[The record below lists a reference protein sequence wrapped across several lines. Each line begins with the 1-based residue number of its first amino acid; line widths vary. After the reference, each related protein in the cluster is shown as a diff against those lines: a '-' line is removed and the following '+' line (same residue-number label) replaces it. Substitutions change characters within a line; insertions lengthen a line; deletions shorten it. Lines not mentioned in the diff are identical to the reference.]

1 MRFRELMPQE
11 IECRVGTCTEKGAS
25 LLLYKTA
32 RVDADILDE
41 TVGPERWQCGFY
53 SIKETLFCK
62 VGILTD
68 SDTWVWKDDAG
79 APSNMEAEKGEA
91 SDAFKR
97 ACFKWGIG
105 RELYSAPFI
114 WVPASKLKRHSQG
127 KNGKWQCFDRFDVT
141 AINYESG
148 KISGLVISNESGM
161 VYTWQD
167 APTSQP
173 KPAQGTESKQRDNS
187 KLNELV
193 KRLAALSGS
202 TVSEAANAVVTKY
215 GNPKEMSDGA
225 YKGLLM
231 ALTAEVSKMEGSDG

>member
-1 MRFRELMPQE
+1 MRFRELRPQE
-11 IECRVGTCTEKGAS
+11 IECRVGTCSDKGAS

-41 TVGPERWQCGFY
+41 TVGSENWQCGFY
-53 SIKETLFCK
+53 ECKGTLFCK
-62 VGILTD
+62 VGVQVEGN
-68 SDTWVWKDDAG
+68 WVCKDDAG
-79 APSNMEAEKGEA
+79 APSNMESEKGEA

-141 AINYESG
+141 AIEYESG
-148 KISGLVISNESGM
+148 KVSALVISNESGI

-167 APTSQP
+167 ARQSQP
-173 KPAQGTESKQRDNS
+173 KPVQDVETKQRDNS

-193 KRLAALSGS
+193 KRMAALSGS

-231 ALTAEVSKMEGSDG
+231 ALQAEVSKLEGSDG